1 MVKYV
6 LWDPDPGPALKNI
19 NPDPK
24 PDPRHEHFS
33 ITEPF
38 RDYEVNKLVKNCDL
52 CFESKKIL

>member
-38 RDYEVNKLVKNCDL
+38 RDYEVN
-52 CFESKKIL
+52 